1 MRRSGDSYDT
11 DRLRPVQGARILLVE
26 DNEINQQVARE
37 LLEGVGFFVEI
48 ANNGVEAVSMVRSS
62 RYELVLMDVQMPEM
76 DGHEATECIR
86 RDPAYRELPILA
98 MTAGAM
104 IEDKD
109 AAKKAGMNDHVSKP
123 IEIRQLF
130 DALLRW
136 IPHGERDIPVH
147 EESTTESGAG
157 ELLPAGLTG
166 IDLQLGLQRV
176 GGNPVLYRDLL
187 IKFRDD
193 QCNVSNDIGAALS
206 AGDSELAARLAHNL
220 TGVSG
225 NLGATDLALAA
236 KDLETGIRSDGI
248 ACEPALLEST
258 TGQLDLLV
266 ESLSA
271 IAQQAAPQVVS
282 GPVDWQ
288 QVGVTLTQLRGAL
301 ENYDARARDLIK
313 QLSKE
318 LSDQAYSAR
327 LKAIE
332 QVVDNY
338 EFDIALEQL
347 GELEAL
353 LADQSASRSLQ
364 A

>member
-1 MRRSGDSYDT
+1 
-11 DRLRPVQGARILLVE
+11 
-26 DNEINQQVARE
+26 
-37 LLEGVGFFVEI
+37 
-48 ANNGVEAVSMVRSS
+48 
-62 RYELVLMDVQMPEM
+62 
-76 DGHEATECIR
+76 
-86 RDPAYRELPILA
+86 
-98 MTAGAM
+98 
-104 IEDKD
+104 
-109 AAKKAGMNDHVSKP
+109 
-123 IEIRQLF
+123 
-130 DALLRW
+130 
-136 IPHGERDIPVH
+136 
-147 EESTTESGAG
+147 
-157 ELLPAGLTG
+157 
-166 IDLQLGLQRV
+166 
-176 GGNPVLYRDLL
+176 
-187 IKFRDD
+187 
-193 QCNVSNDIGAALS
+193 
-206 AGDSELAARLAHNL
+206 
-220 TGVSG
+220 
-225 NLGATDLALAA
+225 
-236 KDLETGIRSDGI
+236 
-248 ACEPALLEST
+248 LEST

-271 IAQQAAPQVVS
+271 IAQEAAPQVVS